1 MKGFPIRRAPS
12 ESVSE
17 AAMAVAKRQA
27 EQLTLVRRRAQPA
40 AVYITRMTLTAV
52 FAYVLALQLPGGSVR
67 SVLAPLT
74 ALLVVQA
81 TLFHTIRSAVQ
92 RVIGVTTGVLA
103 AVAVSAY
110 IPFSWWVLG
119 LLIAGTL
126 ALGLMLRLHEDML
139 EVPISAM
146 LIFSVDSH
154 AAATSRI
161 TETLIGAAAGLAAG
175 LLFAPLR
182 VQPAKDAIGELSRQ
196 MGDLLGQMAD
206 GLAEGPD
213 PRRAAEWLDRT
224 RALRGEIERV
234 DDALSQAEES
244 VRLNPRRLRYPNH
257 PNPAAGLR
265 DGVDT
270 LERAATDLRVLAR
283 AVADSA
289 RLDSEDS
296 PVNDPETRTRLAAV
310 IAELAASV
318 RAYGQLVE
326 TEPLDAPDAQAEPI
340 GDVLEDHLE
349 EALRKQDRLA
359 DVLATDPAKQPDG
372 WPLRGEILAHVDRLR
387 SELEPRRPTPPDEKR
402 RAPRM
407 PHHRSRTAPPRR
419 GYRAVVR
426 SRAGRAVVRSRAGR
440 AVVRSRAGRT
450 AERVRARLRV
460 LAARRGVGLAA
471 RQAVGLAARQ
481 AVGLAARRGV
491 GLAAR
496 QAVVGGPWSTRRT
509 MGSACSRSSHM
520 HSAHQVAPAC
530 ASGPTRSAAAAGAA
544 GLMPDMTRSNGSPS
558 RPIRARWSCRNP
570 WISRTVAA
578 SGCRGLPPSPGSMI
592 GIAPSQR
599 AARRIGGRAGHSPPT
614 QTGTRGRCTGVG
626 RNVTSSMTTCSPRKV
641 TGSPDHSRLSAV
653 RPSSRRAAS
662 SFRSVVSPKLPNSSG
677 IGAPR
682 PTPRIIRPPVS
693 RSRVV
698 TSRASFC
705 TRRRATGVIIVP
717 SRIRSVASAAAVS
730 STHGSAIVRRSALRC
745 VMWSQTNS
753 PSQPAC
759 SARRARSASTL
770 GSAKSPKF
778 GTSTAK
784 RMIVVPRLSRA

>member
-1 MKGFPIRRAPS
+1 MKGFPIRHAPG
-12 ESVSE
+12 ESVSG
-17 AAMAVAKRQA
+17 AAKAVAKRQA
-27 EQLTLVRRRAQPA
+27 EQLTLVRRRAQPS

-52 FAYVLALQLPGGSVR
+52 FAYLLASQLPGGSVR

-92 RVIGVTTGVLA
+92 RVIGVTAGVLA

-126 ALGLMLRLHEDML
+126 ALGLMLRLHEETL

-161 TETLIGAAAGLAAG
+161 TETLVGAAAGLAAG

-244 VRLNPRRLRYPNH
+244 VRLNPRRLRYPRY

-270 LERAATDLRVLAR
+270 LERAATDVRVLAR

-296 PVNDPETRTRLAAV
+296 PVKDPETRTRLAAV

-318 RAYGQLVE
+318 RAYGQLIE
-326 TEPLDAPDAQAEPI
+326 ADPEPLDGADAQAEPI
-340 GDVLEDHLE
+340 AVALGDHLE
-349 EALRKQDRLA
+349 EAQRQQDRLA

-387 SELEPRRPTPPDEKR
+387 SELEPRRPAPPDEIR
-402 RAPRM
+402 RPPRM
-407 PHHRSRTAPPRR
+407 LHHRSRTAPPRR
-419 GYRAVVR
+419 GYRTVL
-426 SRAGRAVVRSRAGR
+426 
-440 AVVRSRAGRT
+440 RSRAGRT
-450 AERVRARLRV
+450 AERLRSRLRA
-460 LAARRGVGLAA
+460 L
-471 RQAVGLAARQ
+471 
-481 AVGLAARRGV
+481 
-491 GLAAR
+491 
-496 QAVVGGPWSTRRT
+496 
-509 MGSACSRSSHM
+509 
-520 HSAHQVAPAC
+520 
-530 ASGPTRSAAAAGAA
+530 
-544 GLMPDMTRSNGSPS
+544 
-558 RPIRARWSCRNP
+558 
-570 WISRTVAA
+570 
-578 SGCRGLPPSPGSMI
+578 
-592 GIAPSQR
+592 
-599 AARRIGGRAGHSPPT
+599 
-614 QTGTRGRCTGVG
+614 
-626 RNVTSSMTTCSPRKV
+626 
-641 TGSPDHSRLSAV
+641 
-653 RPSSRRAAS
+653 AS
-662 SFRSVVSPKLPNSSG
+662 SGNTARS
-677 IGAPR
+677 
-682 PTPRIIRPPVS
+682 T
-693 RSRVV
+693 
-698 TSRASFC
+698 
-705 TRRRATGVIIVP
+705 
-717 SRIRSVASAAAVS
+717 ASAAA
-730 STHGSAIVRRSALRC
+730 
-745 VMWSQTNS
+745 
-753 PSQPAC
+753 
-759 SARRARSASTL
+759 RSASLTRL
-770 GSAKSPKF
+770 RTVSLR
-778 GTSTAK
+778 TS
-784 RMIVVPRLSRA
+784 

>member
-1 MKGFPIRRAPS
+1 MKGFRIRHVPS

-17 AAMAVAKRQA
+17 AAKAVAKRQA

-126 ALGLMLRLHEDML
+126 ALGLMLRLHEDTL

-161 TETLIGAAAGLAAG
+161 TETLVGAAAGLAAG

-182 VQPAKDAIGELSRQ
+182 VQPAKDAIGELTRQ
-196 MGDLLGQMAD
+196 MGDLLRQMAD
-206 GLAEGPD
+206 GLAEEPD

-244 VRLNPRRLRYPNH
+244 VRLNPRRLRHANY

-283 AVADSA
+283 AVLDSA

-296 PVNDPETRTRLAAV
+296 PVKDAETRARLAAV

-318 RAYGQLVE
+318 RAYGQLIE
-326 TEPLDAPDAQAEPI
+326 TEPEPLDAPAGQAEAALSL
-340 GDVLEDHLE
+340 VLEDHLE
-349 EALRKQDRLA
+349 EAQRQQDRLA

-372 WPLRGEILAHVDRLR
+372 WQLRGEILAHVDRLR
-387 SELEPRRPTPPDEKR
+387 SELEPRRPAPPDETR
-402 RAPRM
+402 RRLRM
-407 PHHRSRTAPPRR
+407 PHHRPRTAPPRR
-419 GYRAVVR
+419 GYRTVL
-426 SRAGRAVVRSRAGR
+426 
-440 AVVRSRAGRT
+440 RSRAGRT
-450 AERVRARLRV
+450 AERVRARLR
-460 LAARRGVGLAA
+460 A
-471 RQAVGLAARQ
+471 
-481 AVGLAARRGV
+481 
-491 GLAAR
+491 
-496 QAVVGGPWSTRRT
+496 
-509 MGSACSRSSHM
+509 
-520 HSAHQVAPAC
+520 
-530 ASGPTRSAAAAGAA
+530 
-544 GLMPDMTRSNGSPS
+544 
-558 RPIRARWSCRNP
+558 
-570 WISRTVAA
+570 
-578 SGCRGLPPSPGSMI
+578 
-592 GIAPSQR
+592 
-599 AARRIGGRAGHSPPT
+599 
-614 QTGTRGRCTGVG
+614 
-626 RNVTSSMTTCSPRKV
+626 
-641 TGSPDHSRLSAV
+641 
-653 RPSSRRAAS
+653 
-662 SFRSVVSPKLPNSSG
+662 
-677 IGAPR
+677 
-682 PTPRIIRPPVS
+682 
-693 RSRVV
+693 
-698 TSRASFC
+698 
-705 TRRRATGVIIVP
+705 
-717 SRIRSVASAAAVS
+717 
-730 STHGSAIVRRSALRC
+730 
-745 VMWSQTNS
+745 
-753 PSQPAC
+753 
-759 SARRARSASTL
+759 
-770 GSAKSPKF
+770 
-778 GTSTAK
+778 
-784 RMIVVPRLSRA
+784 

>member
-12 ESVSE
+12 ESVSG
-17 AAMAVAKRQA
+17 AAKAVAKRQA

-326 TEPLDAPDAQAEPI
+326 TDSEPLDAPDAQAEPI
-340 GDVLEDHLE
+340 AVVLEDHLE
-349 EALRKQDRLA
+349 EAQRKQDRLA

-426 SRAGRAVVRSRAGR
+426 SRAGRAVLRSRAGR
-440 AVVRSRAGRT
+440 AVVRSRAGQT

-460 LAARRGVGLAA
+460 LAARR
-471 RQAVGLAARQ
+471 
-481 AVGLAARRGV
+481 AVGLAARRRVGASGRRLGGASGRRRRTVVYPADHGLGVLQVIPHALGPPGRPGLRERTHQVRRGGRGGRAHAGHDQVERFAVAAGPGPLVVQEPVDLAYGRGV
-491 GLAAR
+491 GLQGLTPVAR
-496 QAVVGGPWSTRRT
+496 QHDRHRAVPAGCAPHRRPGRPLPADPDRDPRPLH
-509 MGSACSRSSHM
+509 GSGQERHVLDD
-520 HSAHQVAPAC
+520 HVL
-530 ASGPTRSAAAAGAA
+530 AAEG
-544 GLMPDMTRSNGSPS
+544 N
-558 RPIRARWSCRNP
+558 
-570 WISRTVAA
+570 
-578 SGCRGLPPSPGSMI
+578 
-592 GIAPSQR
+592 GIA
-599 AARRIGGRAGHSPPT
+599 
-614 QTGTRGRCTGVG
+614 
-626 RNVTSSMTTCSPRKV
+626 
-641 TGSPDHSRLSAV
+641 
-653 RPSSRRAAS
+653 
-662 SFRSVVSPKLPNSSG
+662 
-677 IGAPR
+677 
-682 PTPRIIRPPVS
+682 
-693 RSRVV
+693 
-698 TSRASFC
+698 
-705 TRRRATGVIIVP
+705 
-717 SRIRSVASAAAVS
+717 
-730 STHGSAIVRRSALRC
+730 
-745 VMWSQTNS
+745 
-753 PSQPAC
+753 
-759 SARRARSASTL
+759 
-770 GSAKSPKF
+770 
-778 GTSTAK
+778 
-784 RMIVVPRLSRA
+784 